1 MAVEVKLSG
10 RQGELYTQFAEGV
23 RYLKSYTFSSPYYP
37 KGAGLFYPPEF
48 DSNLSLL
55 DDRFY
60 RGAVAVAVEGLKKLL
75 RGETPEEERKL
86 LSTAC
91 SIFRKVVSNPKVF
104 SLTED
109 EKESYERIRERTA
122 EVRESSYDFKEVKPA
137 EGRSYEV
144 RLLKGAEKGEL
155 YSAGMITADR
165 PELSQDERFAL
176 YLGTLRPLL
185 TEELFEA
192 FKEFYFEFGGLS
204 CFGYLKNRAFPFGLL
219 YVAGEE
225 KRYYFIKPQNYWKRK
240 KSFDEI
246 WETAEKIEKENGEEG
261 ALLEEHR
268 IFYRQLLEK
277 VKDYYKKGEFRKR
290 LEKTAEKGMQ
300 TLEGGV
306 FFADSY
312 ERGETA
318 GTYTVVEKGGAD
330 GKGVILTLSRRKRG
344 KKDVPVLYLF
354 PVGKEKVRRGDFRQG
369 VEPDFIF
376 SALVLAGAL
385 FVWSREENIKY
396 LIVHTEK
403 EGYLEVFY
411 KLLRGFLYSLPP
423 FPFQTVTDLKLL
435 SNSFALSNIR
445 LSSTKKTRRITV
457 KTSLAVP
464 DAEGYV
470 IKEEPSDYLLPLLDT
485 AVEDSPYHGLSEAD
499 LTALRYTVYRFRAE
513 GGEISL
519 SVMGTGVRLP
529 WGEFVYEG
537 EKPRLSEKPS
547 VLLTELRGK
556 RDVCSF
562 LGNLFGED
570 KPFGDKLLEVKTFSL
585 ALVHTKAETIT
596 EGFLLY
602 REQMNALRSVVKEAL
617 GVGDSGFLFAVFP
630 PMTPAQKGIIR
641 KAEFVT
647 GTGTAFYGEL
657 SPSYW
662 AENGRLLWP
671 LFTVLSMYETE
682 AVNRGISKLKDR
694 GSLKRLSLEIK
705 RGRDSFL
712 FGADYLTAEGTA
724 RLLKALEGEK

>member
-1 MAVEVKLSG
+1 MAVEVRLSG
-10 RQGELYTQFAEGV
+10 RQGELYTQFSEGV

-60 RGAVAVAVEGLKKLL
+60 RGAVAVAVCGLKKLL
-75 RGETPEEERKL
+75 KGETPEEEKKL
-86 LSTAC
+86 LFTAC
-91 SIFRKVVSNPKVF
+91 SIFKKVVSDPKAF
-104 SLTED
+104 TLTEEERGAY
-109 EKESYERIRERTA
+109 EKIREQTV
-122 EVRESSYDFKEVKPA
+122 EVRETSYEFKEVKPA
-137 EGRSYEV
+137 RGRSYEV

-155 YSAGMITADR
+155 YSVGMVAADR
-165 PELSQDERFAL
+165 PELSQEERFAL
-176 YLGTLRPLL
+176 HLGTLKPLF

-219 YVAGEE
+219 FVAGEE

-246 WETAEKIEKENGEEG
+246 WKTAEKIEKENGEED

-268 IFYRQLLEK
+268 AFYRQLLEK
-277 VKDYYKKGEFRKR
+277 VKEYYKKGEFKKR
-290 LEKTAEKGMQ
+290 LEKTAKEGMQ

-306 FFADSY
+306 LFADSY

-344 KKDVPVLYLF
+344 KKDVPVLFLF
-354 PVGKEKVRRGDFRQG
+354 PVGKEKVRKGDFRNR
-369 VEPDFIF
+369 VEADFIF
-376 SALVLAGAL
+376 SALILAGAL
-385 FVWSREENIKY
+385 FVWSREENLKY

-403 EGYLEVFY
+403 EGYLEDFY
-411 KLLRGFLYSLPP
+411 KLFRGFLYCLPS
-423 FPFQTVTDLKLL
+423 FPFQTITDLRLL
-435 SNSFALSNIR
+435 SNSYALSNIW
-445 LSSTKKTRRITV
+445 LSSTKKTRKITV
-457 KTSLAVP
+457 RTALTVP
-464 DAEGYV
+464 DAEGYI

-485 AVEDSPYHGLSEAD
+485 AVEDSPYYGLSEVD
-499 LTALRYTVYRFRAE
+499 LTALRYTVYRYRVK
-513 GGEISL
+513 GGEISI
-519 SVMGTGVRLP
+519 SVAGTGIRLP
-529 WGEFVYEG
+529 WGEFIYEG

-547 VLLTELRGK
+547 VLLTELKGK
-556 RDVCSF
+556 RDICSF

-570 KPFGDKLLEVKTFSL
+570 KPFGDKLLEVKTFNL
-585 ALVHTKAETIT
+585 ALIHTKAETIT

-630 PMTPAQKGIIR
+630 PMTPAQKGIIS

-662 AENGRLLWP
+662 AENGRLLPP

-682 AVNRGISKLKDR
+682 AVNKGISKLKDR

-705 RGRDSFL
+705 RGRDSFI
-712 FGADYLTAEGTA
+712 FGADYLVAEGTA
-724 RLLKALEGEK
+724 RLLKALEGGK